1 MSLFSFLFIENE
13 RKLQFAERQHR
24 IELEAEKARTED
36 VLKKLKS
43 QENRFADTLEAL
55 GAASRLSES
64 IDIKEQT
71 IAQMKIEG
79 KFRFESPVVFLSRS
93 MFEVFV
99 QSL

>member
-1 MSLFSFLFIENE
+1 
-13 RKLQFAERQHR
+13 
-24 IELEAEKARTED
+24 
-36 VLKKLKS
+36 
-43 QENRFADTLEAL
+43 LEAL

-93 MFEVFV
+93 MFEVLV